1 MGRTRTGVFSK
12 IQRSIVTQAAQ
23 MLRPGGM
30 LLYSTCTFSP
40 EENEQTIEYLL
51 QEYPEFKICEM
62 EGYEG
67 FADGM
72 PQVTESKNPEL
83 EKTVRIFPHR
93 MKGEGHFLALLQ
105 KGENRKKER
114 DFRRVGRTR
123 SFRKNWKNFLVI
135 LIENS
140 IPLAWICVERKYI
153 ICRKDFRHFV
163 ESVS

>member
-1 MGRTRTGVFSK
+1 M
-12 IQRSIVTQAAQ
+12 
-23 MLRPGGM
+23 
-30 LLYSTCTFSP
+30 
-40 EENEQTIEYLL
+40 L

-105 KGENRKKER
+105 KGEKQEEGKRLPES
-114 DFRRVGRTR
+114 G
-123 SFRKNWKNFLVI
+123 KNK
-135 LIENS
+135 
-140 IPLAWICVERKYI
+140 
-153 ICRKDFRHFV
+153 
-163 ESVS
+163 

>member
-1 MGRTRTGVFSK
+1 
-12 IQRSIVTQAAQ
+12 
-23 MLRPGGM
+23 M

-93 MKGEGHFLALLQ
+93 RREKDISSHFF
-105 KGENRKKER
+105 KRVKNRKKER
-114 DFRRVGRTR
+114 DFRRVGRTK

>member
-1 MGRTRTGVFSK
+1 M
-12 IQRSIVTQAAQ
+12 TQAAQ

-72 PQVTESKNPEL
+72 PQVTQKA
-83 EKTVRIFPHR
+83 RIR
-93 MKGEGHFLALLQ
+93 NLK
-105 KGENRKKER
+105 
-114 DFRRVGRTR
+114 RRFVF
-123 SFRKNWKNFLVI
+123 S
-135 LIENS
+135 LI
-140 IPLAWICVERKYI
+140 V
-153 ICRKDFRHFV
+153 
-163 ESVS
+163 